1 MFFMA
6 VLWAAIIA
14 PAVWVVGRLFP
25 RGSTSGATSAGSSG
39 PLAVLN
45 ERYARGEISRQ
56 EYQLIKQDLGL

>member
-1 MFFMA
+1 MS
-6 VLWAAIIA
+6 VLWAALIA
-14 PAVWVVGRLFP
+14 PAVWLVGRLFP
-25 RGSTSGATSAGSSG
+25 RDSAPATTGIRASD